1 MEIIMLKHI
10 LKHDWRLLVAD
21 KVLWLASL
29 LILFCVSYAVYNGA
43 TRAARWRNDVSQQL
57 AKAQEGLLEQKT
69 IVENIFS
76 GKKSAAEYP
85 WTGFPQNAQQA
96 ATLPPGPLAAFSVG
110 QSDLYPYATSISLWK
125 RDDNVFAKY
134 QVESPLSLLAGRF
147 DFAFVIVYLL
157 PLLIIALSYN
167 LLSSEKENGTLV
179 LALSQPLSLRTLMI
193 GKVLLRLSLVLGLV
207 VALCV
212 LGFFAS
218 GMRFNAPGMLGRFSL
233 WVIVAAAYAMFW
245 FVLAAGVNALGRSSE
260 TNATAF
266 TCLWLVFVL
275 ILPALLN
282 LAVSAASPVP
292 SRMQYVSS
300 LRAAEN
306 AASQIANKLLASYY
320 SDHPDLSANGAAAVP
335 EWARKYYLVQREIED
350 QTTSILTDYESR
362 LDRQQALVQ
371 KFRFLS
377 PAIIAQEALNEI
389 AGAGLTRQ
397 RRFVAQTRE
406 FLVAWQTQLSPKLF
420 AGARLQPAEYD
431 ALPRFGF
438 DEEKFG
444 EVAARVLLG
453 VFALLVIT
461 AALFGW
467 SVSALR
473 RYSPAN

>member
-1 MEIIMLKHI
+1 METIMLKHI
-10 LKHDWRLLVAD
+10 LKHDWRLLAAD
-21 KVLWLASL
+21 KLLWLAAL
-29 LILFCVSYAVYNGA
+29 LLVLCVSYAVYNGA
-43 TRAARWRNDVSQQL
+43 TRAARWREDVSQQF
-57 AKAQEGLLEQKT
+57 AKAQDALLMQKT
-69 IVENIFS
+69 IVEEILA
-76 GKKSAAEYP
+76 GKKSADEYP
-85 WTGFPQNAQQA
+85 RDGFPQSAQHT
-96 ATLPPGPLAAFSVG
+96 ATLPPGPLAAFSIG
-110 QSDLYPYATSISLWK
+110 QTDLYPYSTSISLWK
-125 RDDNVFAKY
+125 RDDNLFAKY

-147 DFAFVIVYLL
+147 DFAFVLVYLL

-167 LLSSEKENGTLV
+167 LLSAEKENGTLV
-179 LALSQPLSLRTLMI
+179 LALSQPLSLRTLVI

-233 WVIVAAAYAMFW
+233 WVIVAGAYAMFW

-260 TNATAF
+260 TNATAL

-292 SRMQYVSS
+292 SRMQYIAS
-300 LRAAEN
+300 LHAAEN
-306 AASQIANKLLASYY
+306 AATQIANKLLASYY

-389 AGAGLTRQ
+389 AGAGLMRQ
-397 RRFVAQTRE
+397 RRFVMQTRE
-406 FLVAWQTQLSPKLF
+406 FLASWQTVLSPKLL

-431 ALPRFGF
+431 ALPRFAF
-438 DEEKFG
+438 AEENFG

-453 VFALLVIT
+453 VFALLAVT
-461 AALFGW
+461 AALLGW
-467 SVSALR
+467 SVPALR
-473 RYSPAN
+473 RYSPAS

>member
-1 MEIIMLKHI
+1 MLKHI
-10 LKHDWRLLVAD
+10 LKHDRRLLMAD
-21 KVLWLASL
+21 RVLWLAAL
-29 LILFCVSYAVYNGA
+29 LIVLCVSYAVYNGA
-43 TRAARWRNDVSQQL
+43 GRAERWNKEVSEQL
-57 AKAQEGLLEQKT
+57 AHAQENLREQQI

-76 GKKSAAEYP
+76 GRRNASDYP

-96 ATLPPGPLAAFSVG
+96 ATLPPGPLAAFAVG
-110 QSDLYPYATSISLWK
+110 QSDLYPYSTSISLWK

-179 LALSQPLSLRTLMI
+179 LALSQPLNLRTLVGGRM
-193 GKVLLRLSLVLGLV
+193 LMRFALVLGLV

-218 GMRFNAPGMLGRFSL
+218 GMRFDAPGMSGRFSL
-233 WVIVAAAYAMFW
+233 WVLIAGAYAMFW
-245 FVLAAGVNALGRSSE
+245 FVLAAAVNALGRSSE
-260 TNATAF
+260 TNAATL

-292 SRMQYVSS
+292 SRMQYVSA

-306 AASQIANKLLASYY
+306 AASQIAHKLLASYY
-320 SDHPDLSANGAAAVP
+320 NDHPDLSANGAAVVP

-350 QTTSILTDYESR
+350 RTTTILTDYEAR
-362 LDRQQALVQ
+362 LDEQQALVQ

-377 PAIIAQEALNEI
+377 PAIIAQEALHEI
-389 AGAGLTRQ
+389 AGASLMRQ

-406 FLVAWQTQLSPKLF
+406 FLVSWQELLSPKLL
-420 AGARLQPAEYD
+420 AGVRLHPAEYET
-431 ALPRFGF
+431 LPHFAF
-438 DEEKFG
+438 VEEPLAN
-444 EVAARVLLG
+444 VAERVQVGMLSLLLINA
-453 VFALLVIT
+453 VLI
-461 AALFGW
+461 GW

-473 RYSPAN
+473 RYSPAA

>member
-1 MEIIMLKHI
+1 MLKHI
-10 LKHDWRLLVAD
+10 LKHDWRLLAAD

-29 LILFCVSYAVYNGA
+29 LIVLCVSYAVYNGA
-43 TRAARWRNDVSQQL
+43 TRAERWRNDVSQQI
-57 AKAQEGLLEQKT
+57 AKAQDGMLEQKN
-69 IVENIFS
+69 IVEDILS
-76 GKKSAAEYP
+76 GRKSAADYP
-85 WTGFPQNAQQA
+85 WDGLPNSVQQV

-110 QSDLYPYATSISLWK
+110 QTDLYPYATSVSMFK
-125 RDDNVFAKY
+125 RHDNVFTRY

-179 LALSQPLSLRTLMI
+179 LALSQPLSLRTLI
-193 GKVLLRLSLVLGLV
+193 TGKVLLRLALVLGLV
-207 VALCV
+207 VLLCV

-218 GMRFNAPGMLGRFSL
+218 GMRFDEDGMLGRFSL
-233 WVIVAAAYAMFW
+233 WVMIAAAYAMFW
-245 FVLAAGVNALGRSSE
+245 FVLVAAVNALGRSSE
-260 TNATAF
+260 TNAAVL
-266 TCLWLVFVL
+266 TCLWLIFVL
-275 ILPALLN
+275 IIPAILN
-282 LAVSAASPVP
+282 LAVTAASPVP

-306 AASQIANKLLASYY
+306 AASQVGNKLLASYY

-335 EWARKYYLVQREIED
+335 EWARKYFLVQREVGD
-350 QTTSILTDYESR
+350 KTTSILRDYESR
-362 LDRQQALVQ
+362 LEQQQALVQ

-377 PAIIAQEALNEI
+377 PAIIVQEALHEV
-389 AGAGLTRQ
+389 AGASMMRQ
-397 RRFVAQTRE
+397 RRFVTQTRG
-406 FLVAWQTQLSPKLF
+406 FLASWQNTIAPKLL
-420 AGARLQPAEYD
+420 AGARRHPAEYD

-444 EVAARVLLG
+444 EVAARVLFG

-461 AALFGW
+461 AALMGW

-473 RYSPAN
+473 RYSPAQ